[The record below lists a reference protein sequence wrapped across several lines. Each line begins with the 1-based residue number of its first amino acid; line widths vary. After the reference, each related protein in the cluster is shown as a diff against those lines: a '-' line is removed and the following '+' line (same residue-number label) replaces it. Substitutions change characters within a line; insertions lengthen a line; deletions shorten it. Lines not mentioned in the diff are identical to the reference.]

1 MISVPL
7 NSVESSSLGV
17 RAGLI
22 DVIGVL
28 GELDDDDW
36 SFGDVLGVP
45 VARRGAV
52 LPALWTAA
60 ELCWGAILMA
70 RVSGEQVA
78 GVFSEVLTV
87 HAGFVCVLTTV
98 TGVCTATGWSGAVS
112 GIQ

>member
-22 DVIGVL
+22 DVIDEH

-36 SFGDVLGVP
+36 SFGEVLGVLE
-45 VARRGAV
+45 VF
-52 LPALWTAA
+52 AL
-60 ELCWGAILMA
+60 
-70 RVSGEQVA
+70 
-78 GVFSEVLTV
+78 
-87 HAGFVCVLTTV
+87 HAGFVCVSTTV
-98 TGVCTATGWSGAVS
+98 TGVCTATGWSGAGS

>member
-22 DVIGVL
+22 DVIDEH

-36 SFGDVLGVP
+36 SFREVLGVS

-52 LPALWTAA
+52 LPASWTAA
-60 ELCWGAILMA
+60 ELWWGAILMA
-70 RVSGEQVA
+70 RVSGELVA
-78 GVFSEVLTV
+78 GVFSEVLAV
-87 HAGFVCVLTTV
+87 HAGFVCVSTTV
-98 TGVCTATGWSGAVS
+98 TGVCTATGWSGAGS